1 MTDLSNE
8 LLLFP
13 TWSLSES
20 VLERFEE
27 LVTEYREEYLW
38 AGIVTGE
45 ISPRTME
52 YSRLYNEQAAVFGWD
67 WEVSCPLCRT
77 ALSELNAQR
86 LDYHHWQREPDRGV
100 CLCRTCHDAISGQQR
115 DVDVD
120 WEAQE
125 LGLRDKHDLQITRL
139 AVREQA
145 VRECRSLATLVE
157 RIQTR
162 YNLVQPRVH
171 LFALLSQTLSD
182 GEILT
187 HIHDEYLLAGLPSV
201 TV

>member
-1 MTDLSNE
+1 
-8 LLLFP
+8 
-13 TWSLSES
+13 
-20 VLERFEE
+20 
-27 LVTEYREEYLW
+27 VT
-38 AGIVTGE
+38 
-45 ISPRTME
+45 
-52 YSRLYNEQAAVFGWD
+52 
-67 WEVSCPLCRT
+67 CPLCRT

-115 DVDVD
+115 DAAVD

-145 VRECRSLATLVE
+145 VRECASLATLVE
-157 RIQTR
+157 HIQTR
-162 YNLVQPRVH
+162 YNLVQPRTH